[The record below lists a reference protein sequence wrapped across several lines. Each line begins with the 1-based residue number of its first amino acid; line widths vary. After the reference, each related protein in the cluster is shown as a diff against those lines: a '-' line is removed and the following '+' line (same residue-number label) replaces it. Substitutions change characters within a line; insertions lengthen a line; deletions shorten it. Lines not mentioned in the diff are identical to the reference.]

1 MNKKRMTLAVSL
13 VVGIVTLSSAVLAN
27 FANSNGYTVYK
38 NAIKDLLKEENYT
51 LNLKATLAVDGQEIG
66 TAAVKEL
73 VDKNGDVKHNMFT
86 SSSEAGSEES
96 KSAMYYQDGMWIH
109 YREEEG
115 AYAMDE
121 PNPYPEK
128 GYLFDMG
135 QFTNR
140 VNGQEDTET
149 AEKMIHFVELL
160 SDMVVGDLKNNFVY
174 ISDDGNRYNYAINL
188 DSFQIPELYNAGL
201 SAMFSAAYT
210 GNNNGYDQ
218 SQDPLVQLGMDPVV
232 KNANCAVSVDDKG
245 RMLEN
250 NIDITLEGNG
260 HSISVKIDGTVG
272 EYGTTQPERLDL
284 SSVKT
289 EYTSEQTAKRISEL
303 EKLLEK
309 DSLTEDQRENYEH
322 ELKYLQKE
330 QSGVS
335 VIGGA
340 DSASSIEIV
349 YPE

>member
-38 NAIKDLLKEENYT
+38 NAIKDLLTEENYT

-66 TAAVKEL
+66 TAEMKEL
-73 VDKNGDVKHNMFT
+73 VDKKGDVKHNMFT
-86 SSSEAGSEES
+86 SSREAGSEES
-96 KSAMYYQDGMWIH
+96 KSATYYQDGMQI
-109 YREEEG
+109 YYDEENG

-128 GYLFDMG
+128 GYILDMG
-135 QFTNR
+135 QFAKT
-140 VNGQEDTET
+140 VNGQEDTQT

-174 ISDDGNRYNYAINL
+174 VSDDGNRYNYAINL

-201 SAMFSAAYT
+201 SAMFSATYT
-210 GNNNGYDQ
+210 DNGGYDH
-218 SQDPLVQLGMDPVV
+218 SQDPLVQLGTDPVV
-232 KNANCAVSVDDKG
+232 KNASCAVSVDDQG
-245 RMLEN
+245 RILEN
-250 NIDITLEGNG
+250 NIDIALEGNG

-272 EYGTTQPERLDL
+272 EYGTTQPERLEL

-289 EYTSEQTAKRISEL
+289 EYASEQTAKRISEL

-309 DSLTEDQRENYEH
+309 DSLTEEQRENYEH

-330 QSGVS
+330 QKGGGS

-340 DSASSIEIV
+340 DSATNIEVV